1 MIRTVVQEGQKNIVV
16 MDVFSKL
23 IQERV
28 IFIDGVID
36 EELANG
42 VVAQMLYLDSLSN
55 VEPINVYINS
65 YGGSIY
71 DGLAIFDTAE
81 LIKAPIR
88 TVAVGKAASMGAIL
102 LLMGKE
108 RCMTKRTRLMLHQPS
123 AGVIGTADEIR
134 VTHEEVEVLKK
145 ELYDIVE
152 KRSKLKNV
160 EQLFKLD
167 TWFSAEQALEAGL
180 ITTIL

>member
-1 MIRTVVQEGQKNIVV
+1 

-28 IFIDGVID
+28 IFIDGIID

-42 VVAQMLYLDSLSN
+42 IVAQMLYLDSLSN
-55 VEPINVYINS
+55 IEPINVYINS

-88 TVAVGKAASMGAIL
+88 TPL
-102 LLMGKE
+102 
-108 RCMTKRTRLMLHQPS
+108 PS
-123 AGVIGTADEIR
+123 SNITE
-134 VTHEEVEVLKK
+134 
-145 ELYDIVE
+145 
-152 KRSKLKNV
+152 SK
-160 EQLFKLD
+160 
-167 TWFSAEQALEAGL
+167 
-180 ITTIL
+180 